1 MTNNIETV
9 EQVCK
14 EFKTPKYTCKNCDF
28 KICPSI
34 NMFSDRV
41 LAAHKREIADEKR
54 ISDAVI
60 KSLRD
65 KKLEMAG
72 EIAAKDAEI
81 ARLRALVKG
90 LLDASSISCADCKYD
105 CYSDHSNCIIHD
117 AANYIKEIEV
127 KNGER

>member
-1 MTNNIETV
+1 MANDNETV
-9 EQVCK
+9 EQACE

-41 LAAHKREIADEKR
+41 LSAHKREMADEKR
-54 ISDAVI
+54 ISDAVVQ
-60 KSLRD
+60 SLRD
-65 KKLEMAG
+65 KKLEKAG
-72 EIAAKDAEI
+72 EIVAKDAEI

-105 CYSDHSNCIIHD
+105 CYSDHRNCIIHD
-117 AANYIKEIEV
+117 AANYIEECEV